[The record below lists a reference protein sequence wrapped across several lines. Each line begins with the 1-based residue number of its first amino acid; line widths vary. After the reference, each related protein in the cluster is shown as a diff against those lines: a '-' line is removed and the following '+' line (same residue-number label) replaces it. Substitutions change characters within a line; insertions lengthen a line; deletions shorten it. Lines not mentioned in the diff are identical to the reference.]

1 MGTTGDGAG
10 AAGAAGGAGEAD
22 GADGAGVA
30 GGAVGTPGRA
40 GETGALGPVWSG
52 RTLLVSMAALLA
64 EAVIVAVGL
73 TLYSFTQEGPA
84 GNGFMAAFVL
94 PFALVL
100 GALPGFVLTATL
112 VLPTL
117 SLARRAARWGGWHGR
132 PKWWWTAAAA
142 PFTAAGATLAY
153 GTVLALLTRSAGP
166 PRVYLVC
173 WPALTAAAV
182 PAALLAAVAGR
193 GTGARRTVRL
203 MLTVVGTGFLAAF
216 VLGVCALGAGLLS
229 AV

>member
-1 MGTTGDGAG
+1 MVTTGGVVGRAE
-10 AAGAAGGAGEAD
+10 GAGEAD
-22 GADGAGVA
+22 GSE
-30 GGAVGTPGRA
+30 AVGTPGRA
-40 GETGALGPVWSG
+40 GEPGTLGPVWSG

-64 EAVIVAVGL
+64 EAVITTVGL
-73 TLYSFTQEGPA
+73 TLYSFTQGGPS

-100 GALPGFVLTATL
+100 GALPGFALAATL
-112 VLPTL
+112 VLPTV
-117 SLARRAARWGGWHGR
+117 SLARLAARWGGWQGR

-153 GTVLALLTRSAGP
+153 GTVLALLARSVGP
-166 PRVYLVC
+166 PRAYLVC
-173 WPALTAAAV
+173 WLALTAAAV

-193 GTGARRTVRL
+193 GTGARRTVWL

-216 VLGVCALGAGLLS
+216 VLGAGLL
-229 AV
+229 AAGL

>member
-10 AAGAAGGAGEAD
+10 AGGGAGEAD
-22 GADGAGVA
+22 GADGAGA

-52 RTLLVSMAALLA
+52 RTLLVSM
-64 EAVIVAVGL
+64 
-73 TLYSFTQEGPA
+73 
-84 GNGFMAAFVL
+84 
-94 PFALVL
+94 
-100 GALPGFVLTATL
+100 
-112 VLPTL
+112 
-117 SLARRAARWGGWHGR
+117 
-132 PKWWWTAAAA
+132 
-142 PFTAAGATLAY
+142 
-153 GTVLALLTRSAGP
+153 
-166 PRVYLVC
+166 
-173 WPALTAAAV
+173 
-182 PAALLAAVAGR
+182 AALLAAVAGR